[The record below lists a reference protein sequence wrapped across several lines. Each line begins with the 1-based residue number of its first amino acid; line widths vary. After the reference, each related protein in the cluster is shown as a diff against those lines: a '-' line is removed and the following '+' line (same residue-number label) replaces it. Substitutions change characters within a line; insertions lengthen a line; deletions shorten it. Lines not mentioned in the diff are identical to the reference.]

1 MGSTTLGVVSAVRHS
16 RRVLGALAWASFAPV
31 FALFLL
37 FERPGLGIGHFYYVS
52 IALLALASGPLL
64 GALAGLVATGLYVL
78 GIVVNPHI
86 PPTDVPTVSTTIRGV
101 TFVGMGVL
109 LGFFASRNR
118 RLVAELRI
126 LAERDFVT
134 GLPNTRAFEQAIDL
148 RLGSGQ
154 PFSLLLGDMDSLKKI
169 NDELGHAEGN
179 DALRRLSDLLE
190 RSLGAED
197 EVARVGGDEFAVIS
211 SAATVE
217 EAAALAE
224 RLEAVLAA
232 EGSRITFGWAASPR
246 DGTNALSLYRAADER
261 LYARKLLRGYPRGK
275 FGVIDSAAI
284 SEPRVER
291 ESRATAS

>member
-1 MGSTTLGVVSAVRHS
+1 MNAAIHS
-16 RRVLGALAWASFAPV
+16 RRLLGALAWASYVPV

-52 IALLALASGPLL
+52 IALLALASGPVL
-64 GALAGLVATGLYVL
+64 GAVGGFVATAFYVV
-78 GIVVNPHI
+78 GILLNPHI
-86 PPTDVPTVSTTIRGV
+86 PPTDVLTLSTTIRGA
-101 TFVGMGVL
+101 TFIGMGVL

-118 RLVAELRI
+118 RLLNELRI

-148 RLGSGQ
+148 RLASGE
-154 PFSLLLGDMDSLKKI
+154 PFSLLLGDMDSLKEI
-169 NDELGHAEGN
+169 NEELGHAEGN
-179 DALRRLSDLLE
+179 DALRKLGDLLE
-190 RSLGAED
+190 RSLSAKD

-211 SAATVE
+211 IAPTVE
-217 EAAALAE
+217 GAAALAE

-232 EGSRITFGWAASPR
+232 EGCRITFGWAASPR

-275 FGVIDSAAI
+275 FGVVASDQP
-284 SEPRVER
+284 SEPRIER
-291 ESRATAS
+291 ESRAS

>member
-1 MGSTTLGVVSAVRHS
+1 MNAAIHS
-16 RRVLGALAWASFAPV
+16 RRVLGALAWASYVPV

-52 IALLALASGPLL
+52 IALLALASGPGL
-64 GALAGLVATGLYVL
+64 GAVGGVFATGLYMS
-78 GIVVNPHI
+78 GILLNPHI
-86 PPTDVPTVSTTIRGV
+86 PPTDLLTLSTTIRGV
-101 TFVGMGVL
+101 TFIGIGAL
-109 LGFFASRNR
+109 LGVFASRNR

-126 LAERDFVT
+126 LAERDSVT

-148 RLGSGQ
+148 RLASER
-154 PFSLLLGDMDSLKKI
+154 PFSLLLGDMDSLKEI

-190 RSLGAED
+190 RTLSAKD

-211 SAATVE
+211 VAATVE

-232 EGSRITFGWAASPR
+232 EGCRITFGWAASPR

-275 FGVIDSAAI
+275 FGVVEAAPAT
-284 SEPRVER
+284 EPRVER
-291 ESRATAS
+291 ESRAAAS

>member
-1 MGSTTLGVVSAVRHS
+1 MRPSTADACS
-16 RRVLGALAWASFAPV
+16 RRSPGRATPV

-52 IALLALASGPLL
+52 IALLALASGPVL
-64 GALAGLVATGLYVL
+64 GAVGGLVATGLYVV
-78 GIVVNPHI
+78 GILLNPHI
-86 PPTDVPTVSTTIRGV
+86 PPTDILTLSTTIHGV
-101 TFVGMGVL
+101 MFVGMGAL
-109 LGFFASRNR
+109 LGVFASRNR

-148 RLGSGQ
+148 RLASEQ
-154 PFSLLLGDMDSLKKI
+154 PFSLLLGDMDSLKEI

-190 RSLGAED
+190 RSLSVKD

-211 SAATVE
+211 VAPSLE

-224 RLEAVLAA
+224 RLETVLAA
-232 EGSRITFGWAASPR
+232 EGCRITFGWAASPR
-246 DGTNALSLYRAADER
+246 DGKNALSLYRAADER
-261 LYARKLLRGYPRGK
+261 LHARKLLRGYPRGK
-275 FGVIDSAAI
+275 FGVVGAVPA

-291 ESRATAS
+291 ESRAAS

>member
-1 MGSTTLGVVSAVRHS
+1 MNAAIHS
-16 RRVLGALAWASFAPV
+16 RRLLGALAWASYVPV

-52 IALLALASGPLL
+52 IALLALASGPAL
-64 GALAGLVATGLYVL
+64 GAVGGVVATGLYMS
-78 GIVVNPHI
+78 GILLNPHI
-86 PPTDVPTVSTTIRGV
+86 PPTDVLTLSTTIRGV
-101 TFVGMGVL
+101 MFIGMGAL
-109 LGFFASRNR
+109 LGVFASRNR

-148 RLGSGQ
+148 RLASDQ
-154 PFSLLLGDMDSLKKI
+154 PFSLLLGDMDSLKEI
-169 NDELGHAEGN
+169 NAELGHAEGN

-190 RSLGAED
+190 RTLSAKD

-211 SAATVE
+211 VAATVE

-224 RLEAVLAA
+224 RLETVLAA
-232 EGSRITFGWAASPR
+232 EGCRITFGWAASPR

-275 FGVIDSAAI
+275 FGVVEAVPAT
-284 SEPRVER
+284 EARVER
-291 ESRATAS
+291 ESRAVAS

>member
-1 MGSTTLGVVSAVRHS
+1 MNAAIHS
-16 RRVLGALAWASFAPV
+16 RRLLAALAWASYAPV

-52 IALLALASGPLL
+52 IALLALASGPVL
-64 GALAGLVATGLYVL
+64 GAVGGLVATGLYVV
-78 GIVVNPHI
+78 GILLNPHI
-86 PPTDVPTVSTTIRGV
+86 PPTDILTLSTTIRGV
-101 TFVGMGVL
+101 MFVGMGAL
-109 LGFFASRNR
+109 LGVFASRNR

-148 RLGSGQ
+148 RLASEQ
-154 PFSLLLGDMDSLKKI
+154 PFSLLLGDMDSLKEI
-169 NDELGHAEGN
+169 NDKPGHAEGN

-190 RSLGAED
+190 RSLSVKD

-211 SAATVE
+211 VAPSLE

-224 RLEAVLAA
+224 RLETVLAA
-232 EGSRITFGWAASPR
+232 EGCRITFGWAASPR
-246 DGTNALSLYRAADER
+246 DGKNALSLYRAADER
-261 LYARKLLRGYPRGK
+261 LHARKLLRGYPRGK
-275 FGVIDSAAI
+275 FGVVGAVPA

-291 ESRATAS
+291 ESRAAS

>member
-1 MGSTTLGVVSAVRHS
+1 MNAAIHS
-16 RRVLGALAWASFAPV
+16 RRMLGALAWASYVPV

-52 IALLALASGPLL
+52 IALLALASGPVL
-64 GALAGLVATGLYVL
+64 GAVGGFVATAFYVV
-78 GIVVNPHI
+78 GILLNPHI
-86 PPTDVPTVSTTIRGV
+86 PPTDVLTLSTTIRGA
-101 TFVGMGVL
+101 TFIGMGVL

-118 RLVAELRI
+118 RLLNELRI

-148 RLGSGQ
+148 RLASGE
-154 PFSLLLGDMDSLKKI
+154 PFSLLLGDMDSLKEI
-169 NDELGHAEGN
+169 NEELGHAEGN
-179 DALRRLSDLLE
+179 DALRKLGDLLE
-190 RSLGAED
+190 RSLSAKD

-211 SAATVE
+211 IAPTVE
-217 EAAALAE
+217 GAAALAE

-232 EGSRITFGWAASPR
+232 EGCRITFGWAASPR

-275 FGVIDSAAI
+275 FGVVASDQP
-284 SEPRVER
+284 SEPRIER
-291 ESRATAS
+291 ESRAS

>member
-1 MGSTTLGVVSAVRHS
+1 MNAAILS
-16 RRVLGALAWASFAPV
+16 RRLLAALAWASYAPV

-52 IALLALASGPLL
+52 IALLALASGPVL
-64 GALAGLVATGLYVL
+64 GAVGGLVATGLYVV
-78 GIVVNPHI
+78 GILLNPHI
-86 PPTDVPTVSTTIRGV
+86 PPTDVLTLSTTIRGV
-101 TFVGMGVL
+101 MFVGMGAL
-109 LGFFASRNR
+109 LGVFASRNR

-148 RLGSGQ
+148 RLASEQ
-154 PFSLLLGDMDSLKKI
+154 PFSLLLGDMDSLKEI

-190 RSLGAED
+190 RSLSVED

-211 SAATVE
+211 VAPSLE

-224 RLEAVLAA
+224 RLETVLAA
-232 EGSRITFGWAASPR
+232 EGCRITFGWAASPR
-246 DGTNALSLYRAADER
+246 DGNNALSLYRAADER

-275 FGVIDSAAI
+275 FGVVGAVPA

-291 ESRATAS
+291 ESRAAS

>member
-1 MGSTTLGVVSAVRHS
+1 MPAALHS
-16 RRVLGALAWASFAPV
+16 RRLLGALAWASFAPV
-31 FALFLL
+31 FALFLV

-52 IALLALASGPLL
+52 IALLALTGGPLL
-64 GALAGLVATGLYVL
+64 GAVAGAVATGLYML
-78 GIVVNPHI
+78 GILVNPHI

-101 TFVGMGVL
+101 TFIGMGAL
-109 LGFFASRNR
+109 IGFFANRNR
-118 RLVAELRI
+118 RLLAELRI

-134 GLPNTRAFEQAIDL
+134 GLPNTRAFERAIDA
-148 RLGSGQ
+148 RLESGQ
-154 PFSLLLGDMDSLKKI
+154 PFSLLLGDMDSLKEI

-190 RSLGAED
+190 RSLSAED

-211 SAATVE
+211 VAGTVD
-217 EAAALAE
+217 EAAALAA

-232 EGSRITFGWAASPR
+232 EGCRITFGWAASPR

-275 FGVIDSAAI
+275 FGVVGGIGT

-291 ESRATAS
+291 ESRAAAS

>member
-1 MGSTTLGVVSAVRHS
+1 MNAAIHS
-16 RRVLGALAWASFAPV
+16 RRLLGALAWASYAPV

-52 IALLALASGPLL
+52 IALLALASGPVL
-64 GALAGLVATGLYVL
+64 GAVGGFVATGLYVV
-78 GIVVNPHI
+78 GILLNPHI
-86 PPTDVPTVSTTIRGV
+86 PPTDVLTLSTTIRGV
-101 TFVGMGVL
+101 TFVGMGAL
-109 LGFFASRNR
+109 LGVFASRNR

-134 GLPNTRAFEQAIDL
+134 GLPNTRAFEQAMDL
-148 RLGSGQ
+148 RLASEQ
-154 PFSLLLGDMDSLKKI
+154 PFSLLLGDMDSLKEI
-169 NDELGHAEGN
+169 NNELGHAEGN

-190 RSLGAED
+190 RSLSAKD

-211 SAATVE
+211 VAATVD

-275 FGVIDSAAI
+275 FGVVEAVPR

-291 ESRATAS
+291 QSRAAAS

>member
-1 MGSTTLGVVSAVRHS
+1 MNAAIHS
-16 RRVLGALAWASFAPV
+16 RRLLGALAWASYVPV

-52 IALLALASGPLL
+52 IALLALASGPAL
-64 GALAGLVATGLYVL
+64 GAVGGVVATGLYMS
-78 GIVVNPHI
+78 GILLNPHI
-86 PPTDVPTVSTTIRGV
+86 PPTDVLTLSTTIRGV
-101 TFVGMGVL
+101 MFIGMGAL
-109 LGFFASRNR
+109 LGVFASRNR

-148 RLGSGQ
+148 RLASEQ
-154 PFSLLLGDMDSLKKI
+154 PFSLLLGDMDSLKEI
-169 NDELGHAEGN
+169 NAELGHAEGN

-190 RSLGAED
+190 RTLSAKD

-211 SAATVE
+211 VAATVE

-224 RLEAVLAA
+224 RLETVLAA
-232 EGSRITFGWAASPR
+232 EGCRITFGWAASPR

-261 LYARKLLRGYPRGK
+261 LYARKLLRGYRRGK
-275 FGVIDSAAI
+275 FGVIEAGPAT
-284 SEPRVER
+284 EPRVER
-291 ESRATAS
+291 ESRAVAS

>member
-1 MGSTTLGVVSAVRHS
+1 MNAAIHS
-16 RRVLGALAWASFAPV
+16 RRLLGALACASYVPV

-52 IALLALASGPLL
+52 IALLALASGPVL
-64 GALAGLVATGLYVL
+64 GAVGGIVATGFYVV
-78 GIVVNPHI
+78 GILLNPHI
-86 PPTDVPTVSTTIRGV
+86 PPTDVLTLSTTIRGA

-109 LGFFASRNR
+109 LGVYASRNR
-118 RLVAELRI
+118 RLVSELRI

-148 RLGSGQ
+148 RLASDE
-154 PFSLLLGDMDSLKKI
+154 PFSLLLGDMDSLKEI

-179 DALRRLSDLLE
+179 DALRRLSDLLD
-190 RSLGAED
+190 RSLTAGD

-211 SAATVE
+211 VAPTVD
-217 EAAALAE
+217 EASALAE
-224 RLEAVLAA
+224 RLETVLAG
-232 EGSRITFGWAASPR
+232 EGCRITFGWASSPR

-275 FGVIDSAAI
+275 FGVVEAVSV

-291 ESRATAS
+291 ESRAAS

>member
-1 MGSTTLGVVSAVRHS
+1 MNAAIHS
-16 RRVLGALAWASFAPV
+16 RRALGALAWASYVPV

-52 IALLALASGPLL
+52 IALLALASGPAL
-64 GALAGLVATGLYVL
+64 GAVGGVFATGLYVS
-78 GIVVNPHI
+78 GILLNPHI
-86 PPTDVPTVSTTIRGV
+86 PPTDVLTLSTTIRGV
-101 TFVGMGVL
+101 TFVGMGAL
-109 LGFFASRNR
+109 LGVFASRNR

-148 RLGSGQ
+148 RLASEE
-154 PFSLLLGDMDSLKKI
+154 PFSLLLGDMDSLKEI

-190 RSLGAED
+190 RSLTAKD

-211 SAATVE
+211 VAATVE

-224 RLEAVLAA
+224 RLETVLAA
-232 EGSRITFGWAASPR
+232 EGCRITFGWAASPR

-275 FGVIDSAAI
+275 FGVVEATQAT
-284 SEPRVER
+284 EPRVER
-291 ESRATAS
+291 ESRAVAS